1 MKRNYYLILF
11 LFLLLVNVILF
22 GLAWWIMRP
31 DQASEISSYTVKTTS
46 VINAPL
52 DENATQKVVGDVAP
66 DFVLQT
72 VDGRKIDSAEFANRP
87 RIVNF
92 WATWCAPC
100 RVEMPHLQ
108 AVYEKYQAQGLV
120 ILALD
125 QDESADQVKMFFYDE
140 MKLSFIP
147 LLDVNSLV
155 SFQYGAF
162 RINPSS
168 YFIKP
173 DGTISA
179 IHRGTLTPEL
189 LENYVAGILPS
200 AGSQ

>member
-11 LFLLLVNVILF
+11 LFLLILNLVLF
-22 GLAWWIMRP
+22 GLAWLIMRP
-31 DQASEISSYTVKTTS
+31 DQASEVSSYEIETTS
-46 VINAPL
+46 IINAPSNEA
-52 DENATQKVVGDVAP
+52 DTWKKVGDVAP
-66 DFVLQT
+66 AFVLT
-72 VDGRKIDSAEFANRP
+72 GLDGQKVDSAEFDGHP
-87 RIVNF
+87 RIINF

-108 AVYEKYQAQGLV
+108 AIYQKYQGKGLI

-125 QDESADQVKMFFYDE
+125 QDESADVVKTFFYDE
-140 MKLSFIP
+140 LKLSFTP
-147 LLDVNSLV
+147 LLDVNNLV
-155 SFQYGAF
+155 AVQYGAF

-168 YFIKP
+168 YFLKP

-189 LENYVAGILPS
+189 LEKYLADILP
-200 AGSQ
+200 ADGS